1 MTQITL
7 QPNNIT
13 FNARPSQT
21 VLEAAI
27 EAGLAI
33 PYGCRNGACG
43 SCKGKLLSG
52 KVIHDDYQRSAMTEV
67 ELAAGNALFCC
78 ARALDDIVIE
88 CREAVTGGVKPR
100 ILPARLHQKN
110 LLNHD
115 VMQLYLQLPASEKL
129 QFKAGQYIE
138 FILKDGARR
147 AFSIANA
154 PHDDAF
160 IELHLRYVKGGQF
173 TEFVFNELVDKAI
186 MRIEAPLGS
195 FYVRDTAKPMIF
207 VAGGTGFAPIKGMLE
222 DLIFNQNQ
230 REIVLYRGAKSLD
243 DLYMHDMCEKW
254 AEMLPN
260 FQYVPVLSG
269 ENWAGRTGLVHQ
281 AVLDDFADLSGFEAY
296 VCGAP
301 GMVDV
306 AQQTFTAQGLPPE
319 AFFADAFTFAPQKP
333 A

>member
-13 FNARPSQT
+13 FNARASQT

-52 KVIHDDYQRSAMTEV
+52 KVIHDDYQRSAMTEA

-88 CREAVTGGVKPR
+88 CREAVAGGVKPR

>member
-1 MTQITL
+1 MTQITI
-7 QPNNIT
+7 QPSGHQ

-43 SCKGKLLSG
+43 SCKGKLISG

-160 IELHLRYVKGGQF
+160 IELHLRKVAGGQF
-173 TEFVFNELVDKAI
+173 TEFVFNELADKAI

-243 DLYMHDMCEKW
+243 DLYMHEMCEKW

>member
-1 MTQITL
+1 M
-7 QPNNIT
+7 
-13 FNARPSQT
+13 
-21 VLEAAI
+21 
-27 EAGLAI
+27 
-33 PYGCRNGACG
+33 
-43 SCKGKLLSG
+43 
-52 KVIHDDYQRSAMTEV
+52 
-67 ELAAGNALFCC
+67 
-78 ARALDDIVIE
+78 
-88 CREAVTGGVKPR
+88 
-100 ILPARLHQKN
+100 
-110 LLNHD
+110 
-115 VMQLYLQLPASEKL
+115 
-129 QFKAGQYIE
+129 
-138 FILKDGARR
+138 
-147 AFSIANA
+147 
-154 PHDDAF
+154 
-160 IELHLRYVKGGQF
+160 RYVKGGQF

-243 DLYMHDMCEKW
+243 DLYMHEMCEKW

>member
-13 FNARPSQT
+13 FNARASQT

-115 VMQLYLQLPASEKL
+115 VMELYLQLPASEKL